1 MLRFLREVFASTVGV
16 LLAGVLV
23 LFLFLNGLPQT
34 DLPVVPEKTILSF
47 DPSLPVVDNP
57 TPLGIDALLL
67 GGGEVSEIPLERVR
81 VALRAAATDDRIVG
95 LELTG
100 SVAAMG
106 WATLTELRRE
116 IANFSASGK
125 PVLANF
131 AYNDENALYLASA
144 GDLIYLPPLGE
155 LEWNGFAA
163 EVEYLARAFEK
174 FGIEVQVT
182 RVGKYKSAV
191 EPYLAQEM
199 SAENREQ
206 IESMLRQV
214 EDDLLAAVVAGRELE
229 DDAALRAA
237 FAEGGLLSAERAQ
250 ELGLID
256 GVRYWDEVAGE
267 LRDWTDEEGAE
278 LPGDLAYTSVSLG
291 EYLTDPVCGADDFEP
306 GATVAVVYAE
316 GEIVDG
322 GGPDQV
328 AASQLVPA
336 LQELREDDEVAAVVL
351 RINSP
356 GGSASASEFILREV
370 EMLAKQKP
378 LIISMG
384 DVAASGGYWIA
395 SRANEIYAEP
405 GTITGSIG
413 VFGMFPNVSQLA
425 DTLGVDIE
433 TVETGPHANM
443 FSLFQPMS
451 PGSLASIQASVDR
464 VYDAFLDRVSSGR
477 SLDREAV
484 HEIAQGRV
492 WTGRDAHTLGLV
504 DQLGSLDDAVERA
517 AELAGLKEEYAV
529 WHLHHEA
536 DEWEQL
542 LDAWLRNDGQPLVS
556 LPQLELGQAAET
568 ALRASTRLQN
578 RTGVWAR
585 LPYTVRRN

>member
-16 LLAGVLV
+16 LLAVVLV

-34 DLPVVPEKTILSF
+34 DLPVVPDKTVLSF
-47 DPSLPVVDNP
+47 DPSLPIVDNP
-57 TPLGIDALLL
+57 TPLGIDALLF
-67 GGGEVSEIPLERVR
+67 GGGEVSAIPLERVR
-81 VALRAAATDDRIVG
+81 VALRAAAQDDRVVG

-106 WATLTELRRE
+106 WATLTEIRRE
-116 IANFSASGK
+116 VEAFAASGK

-131 AYNDENALYLASA
+131 AFYDEDALYLASA
-144 GDLIYLPPLGE
+144 GDQIYLPPLGE
-155 LEWNGFAA
+155 VEWNGFAA
-163 EVEYLARAFEK
+163 ELEYLARAFEK
-174 FGIEVQVT
+174 FGIEMQVT

-191 EPYLAQEM
+191 EPFLSEEM

-214 EDDLLAAVVAGRELE
+214 EDDLVAAIVEGRELE
-229 DDAALRAA
+229 DEAALRGA
-237 FAEGGLLSAERAQ
+237 FLEGGLLSAARAQ
-250 ELGLID
+250 ELGLVD

-267 LRDWTDEEGAE
+267 LRAWTDDPDPAE
-278 LPGDLAYTSVSLG
+278 PGDLSYTSISLS
-291 EYLTDPVCGADDFEP
+291 EYLTDAVCDPDEFEP

-322 GGPDQV
+322 GSPDQV
-328 AASQLVPA
+328 AANELVPVLA
-336 LQELREDDEVAAVVL
+336 DLRDDDEVAAVVL

-370 EMLAKQKP
+370 EMLAAQKP
-378 LIISMG
+378 LIVSMG

-413 VFGMFPNVSQLA
+413 VFGMFPNVAQLA

-443 FSLFQPMS
+443 FSPFQPMS
-451 PGSLASIQASVDR
+451 PGSLASVQASVDR

-492 WTGRDAHTLGLV
+492 WTGRHAYTLGLV
-504 DQLGSLDDAVERA
+504 DELGSLDDAVKRA

-542 LDAWLRNDGQPLVS
+542 LDAWLRDSGEPLAGLQD
-556 LPQLELGQAAET
+556 LPLAESAQT
-568 ALRASTRLQN
+568 ALRASTRAQN

-585 LPYTVRRN
+585 LPFSIRRD

>member
-1 MLRFLREVFASTVGV
+1 MLRFLREVFASTIGV
-16 LLAGVLV
+16 LFAAFLV
-23 LFLFLNGLPQT
+23 LFLFLNSLPQT
-34 DLPVVPEKTILSF
+34 DLPVVPDEAVLSF
-47 DPSLPVVDNP
+47 DPSLPIVDNP
-57 TPLGIDALLL
+57 TPLGVDALLF
-67 GGGEVSEIPLERVR
+67 GGGEVSAIPLERVR
-81 VALRAAATDDRIVG
+81 VALRAAAQDERVVG

-106 WATLTELRRE
+106 WATLTDVRRE
-116 IANFSASGK
+116 IEAFAASGK

-131 AYNDENALYLASA
+131 DFYDEDALYLASA
-144 GDLIYLPPLGE
+144 GDRIYLPPLGE
-155 LEWNGFAA
+155 VEWNGFAA
-163 EVEYLARAFEK
+163 ELEYLARAFEK
-174 FGIEVQVT
+174 FGIEMQVT

-191 EPYLAQEM
+191 EPYLSKEM
-199 SAENREQ
+199 SVENREQ

-214 EDDLLAAVVAGRELE
+214 EDDLLAAIVEGRELE
-229 DDAALRAA
+229 DEAALRGA
-237 FAEGGLLSAERAQ
+237 FLEGGLLSAARAQ
-250 ELGLID
+250 ELGLVD
-256 GVRYWDEVAGE
+256 GVRYWDEVANE
-267 LRDWTDEEGAE
+267 LRAWTDDPDPGES
-278 LPGDLAYTSVSLG
+278 GDLEYTSISLR
-291 EYLTDPVCGADDFEP
+291 EYLTDAVCDSDEFEP

-322 GGPDQV
+322 GSPDQV
-328 AASQLVPA
+328 AADELVPVLA
-336 LQELREDDEVAAVVL
+336 DLRDDDEVAAVVL

-370 EMLAKQKP
+370 EMLAAQKP

-413 VFGMFPNVSQLA
+413 VFGMFPNIAQLA

-443 FSLFQPMS
+443 FSPFQPMS
-451 PGSLASIQASVDR
+451 PGSLASVQASVDR

-477 SLDREAV
+477 SLDRAAV

-492 WTGRDAHTLGLV
+492 WTGRDAHALGLV
-504 DQLGSLDDAVERA
+504 DELGSLEDAVKRA
-517 AELAGLKEEYAV
+517 AELAGLKKEYAV

-536 DEWEQL
+536 DEWGQL
-542 LDAWLRNDGQPLVS
+542 LDAWLRDSGEPLAGLHG
-556 LPQLELGQAAET
+556 LPLAASAQT
-568 ALRASTRLQN
+568 ALRASMGRQN
-578 RTGVWAR
+578 RAGVWAR
-585 LPYTVRRN
+585 LPFSIRRN